1 LNRPPPA
8 AAAPRSRLA
17 GLAAAVLVGAVV
29 LLAPTPGG
37 LAPAGQRLA
46 AIFAVALVLWATE
59 AIPIAATSLLVLVL
73 QPILGVAD
81 LRAASTAAMSPV
93 FFFVL
98 AMFCIATAFSTCG
111 LDRRFALAL
120 LTRAGADSRRILLAF
135 MIGTAAISTVMSD
148 VPACA
153 IFMSIALGLF
163 AENDIRPGE
172 SRFGRAVM
180 IGIPIASL
188 IGGVAT
194 PAGSSINIIG
204 IDFIERFG
212 EVRVSFLQWMAI
224 GVPMA
229 VVLTPLAWWVVA
241 RFSPPER
248 ATVGDVSALR
258 RELVALG
265 PLRSAEW
272 KLLAILGAMLALW
285 IASTWVR
292 ALDVALV
299 GVAGSIVMFLPGIG
313 LLDWKRVERGTGWDT
328 LLMIAGVT
336 SIGAASVESGLA
348 KWIVERSMGGLSD
361 WTPLWI
367 VAASS
372 AFTVVVHL
380 VLPIGPVVN
389 AVLIPPIALLAKET
403 GHNPALYALPVA
415 FTASCAF
422 LLPLDPVPLLT
433 YTKGYYRM
441 VHMLVPGAVLS
452 VIWVVVMTILMMAM
466 APLVGLL

>member
-1 LNRPPPA
+1 MNSPPG
-8 AAAPRSRLA
+8 AAAPRFRLA
-17 GLAAAVLVGAVV
+17 GLAAAIVLAAIV
-29 LLAPTPGG
+29 LLAPTPDG
-37 LAPAGQRLA
+37 LPPAGQRMA
-46 AIFAVALVLWATE
+46 ALFAVALVLWTTE
-59 AIPIAATSLLVLVL
+59 AIPIAATSLLVVVL
-73 QPILGVAD
+73 QPILGIAD
-81 LRAASTAAMSPV
+81 VRGASAAAMSPV

-98 AMFCIATAFSTCG
+98 AMFCIATAFSTTG
-111 LDRRFALAL
+111 LDRRFALSL
-120 LTRAGADSRRILLAF
+120 LARAGADSRRILLAL
-135 MIGTAAISTVMSD
+135 MVGTAAISTIMSD

-212 EVRVSFLQWMAI
+212 GVEVSFLQWTAI
-224 GVPMA
+224 GLPMA
-229 VVLTPLAWWVVA
+229 AIMTPLAWWILA
-241 RFSPPER
+241 RWSPPEVD
-248 ATVGDVSALR
+248 AIADVSAQR
-258 RELVALG
+258 RERAALG
-265 PLRSAEW
+265 PLRPGEW
-272 KLLAILGAMLALW
+272 KLIAILGTMIALW
-285 IASTWVR
+285 IASTWVK
-292 ALDVALV
+292 AFDTMLV
-299 GVAGSIVMFLPGIG
+299 GVCGAIVMFLPGVS
-313 LLDWKRVERGTGWDT
+313 LLEWKQVERSTGWDT
-328 LLMIAGVT
+328 LLIIAGVT
-336 SIGAASVESGLA
+336 SIGAASVETGLA
-348 KWIVERSMGGLSD
+348 KWIVDRSMGGLDD

-367 VAASS
+367 IAAAS

-441 VHMLVPGAVLS
+441 RDMLGPGAVLS
-452 VIWVVVMTILMMAM
+452 LAWVVVMTILMLAV

>member
-1 LNRPPPA
+1 LNSPPG

-17 GLAAAVLVGAVV
+17 GLAAAIALAAIV
-29 LLAPTPGG
+29 LLAPTPDG
-37 LAPAGQRLA
+37 LAPAGQRTA
-46 AIFAVALVLWATE
+46 ALFAVALVLWTTE
-59 AIPIAATSLLVLVL
+59 AIPIAATSLLIVVVQPVLG
-73 QPILGVAD
+73 IAD
-81 LRAASTAAMSPV
+81 LRAASAAAMSPV

-98 AMFCIATAFSTCG
+98 AMFCIATAFSTSG
-111 LDRRFALAL
+111 LDRRFALGL
-120 LTRAGADSRRILLAF
+120 LARAGADSRRILLAF
-135 MIGTAAISTVMSD
+135 MVGTAAISTIMSD

-212 EVRVSFLQWMAI
+212 GVEVSFLQWTAI
-224 GVPMA
+224 GLPMA
-229 VVLTPLAWWVVA
+229 LILTPLAWWLVA
-241 RFSPPER
+241 RFSPAER
-248 ATVGDVSALR
+248 ASIGDLSALR
-258 RELVALG
+258 RERAALG
-265 PLRSAEW
+265 PLRPAEW
-272 KLLAILGAMLALW
+272 KLIAILAAMMVLW

-292 ALDVALV
+292 AFDTVLV
-299 GVAGSIVMFLPGIG
+299 GVVGAIAMFLPGVS
-313 LLDWKRVERGTGWDT
+313 LLEWKQVERGTGWDT
-328 LLMIAGVT
+328 LLMITGVT
-336 SIGAASVESGLA
+336 SIGAASVETGLA
-348 KWIVERSMGGLSD
+348 KWIVDRSMGGLEG

-367 VAASS
+367 IAAMS

-441 VHMLVPGAVLS
+441 VDMFVPGAVLS
-452 VIWVVVMTILMMAM
+452 ALWVVVMTLLMLAL
-466 APLVGLL
+466 APVVGLL